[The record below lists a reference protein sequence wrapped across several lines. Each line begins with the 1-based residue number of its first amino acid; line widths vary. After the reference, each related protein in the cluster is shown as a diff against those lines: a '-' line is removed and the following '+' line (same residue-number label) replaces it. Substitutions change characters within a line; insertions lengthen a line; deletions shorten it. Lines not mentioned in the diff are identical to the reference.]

1 MPIPLALMA
10 VPAAIQGVTSVAQ
23 LINAKKM
30 QDELGKRVNYEIP
43 EAAKKAEA
51 LAQSLAAPREMA
63 GQASMQAMMDYQAQK
78 ALGTFS
84 RGATSTAD
92 MAALSADMAERQ
104 FEAQLGLGAQ
114 AAQDYQRR
122 QQALYAAMQN
132 MAGYQEKVTADKQ
145 LDWYERA
152 DRAAQMKEAGLQNLM
167 GAAQGIG
174 QMGMAQMMY
183 GGGAGA
189 GGSMADSFTSSSD
202 LPTSIDHTKMS
213 GKNLMKLMMQNRQAT
228 QSPPPVAAGQA
239 QFGNTW
245 QNFNNSLQF
254 QQNPSYSP
262 SSSVFGFNNPTSGA
276 IFPRQPISGFG
287 ALGGPRSL
295 MPTTSFNDVINTYNL
310 FH

>member
-1 MPIPLALMA
+1 MA

-43 EAAKKAEA
+43 EEAKKALA
-51 LAQSLAAPREMA
+51 LAQSLASSREMP

-174 QMGMAQMMY
+174 QMGMMNMMY

-202 LPTSIDHTKMS
+202 LPTSLDHTNMS
-213 GKNLMKLMMQNRQAT
+213 GKNLMKLMMQNRQAAPT
-228 QSPPPVAAGQA
+228 AASSNPSAFNFSSPSYGGYKNKLGLDGSYLYPDTPAQPGFYSGIDMNNWRSQSGLYDFKTP
-239 QFGNTW
+239 GNSLGSM
-245 QNFNNSLQF
+245 FNN
-254 QQNPSYSP
+254 
-262 SSSVFGFNNPTSGA
+262 
-276 IFPRQPISGFG
+276 I
-287 ALGGPRSL
+287 
-295 MPTTSFNDVINTYNL
+295 
-310 FH
+310 H

>member
-1 MPIPLALMA
+1 MA
-10 VPAAIQGVTSVAQ
+10 APAAIQGVTSIAQ
-23 LINAKKM
+23 LIKAQQM
-30 QDELGKRVNYEIP
+30 QKELGPRVNYEIP
-43 EAAKKAEA
+43 EEAKRA
-51 LAQSLAAPREMA
+51 LGLMQNLASSREMS
-63 GQASMQAMMDYQAQK
+63 GQAGMQAMMDYQAQK

-104 FEAQLGLGAQ
+104 FESQMGLTEK
-114 AAQDYQRR
+114 AAQDYEAR
-122 QQALYAAMQN
+122 QQALYGALGT
-132 MAGYQEKVTADKQ
+132 MAGYQEKKTADRQ
-145 LDWYERA
+145 QDWYERA
-152 DRAAQMKEAGLQNLM
+152 DRAAKMKEAGFRNLF
-167 GAAQGIG
+167 GAAESAG
-174 QMGMAQMMY
+174 QMGMMNMMY

-189 GGSMADSFTSSSD
+189 GGSMADSFTSPSD

-213 GKNLMKLMMQNRQAT
+213 GKNLMKLMMQGNQA
-228 QSPPPVAAGQA
+228 PPPVSQGQA
-239 QFGNTW
+239 QFGNVW

-276 IFPRQPISGFG
+276 IFPMQPMSKFG